1 MLMRLWSFSKISNF
15 KILRFWWFG
24 RNLERVRNHKSEDG
38 FLSNMKIGR
47 SDDSKLSKSIENQPL
62 SQCKLILFEGNYK
75 WQNIIHVR
83 YINFI
88 PFSWSKI
95 IFEDVTLDTVIVH
108 WYTVDEV
115 NSFIQHELKLW
126 VFPFDWQFINIYFSS
141 IIFHRIL

>member
-1 MLMRLWSFSKISNF
+1 MLMRHWSFSKISNF

-75 WQNIIHVR
+75 WQNIIYVR
-83 YINFI
+83 HINFI